1 MLASGTMPEERN
13 NPSTRL
19 SRLSATN
26 VVASLSGLKV
36 VRLRLIAQEA
46 VEKVYLAVDD
56 VPQRRDILP

>member
-1 MLASGTMPEERN
+1 
-13 NPSTRL
+13 
-19 SRLSATN
+19 LSATN

>member
-1 MLASGTMPEERN
+1 MPEERN